1 MLDFSAQLRYISR
14 KIAELGLF
22 QFQIYIEEC
31 VLNDWHYVINLI
43 VNQSISCAK
52 YVALIHYKVGH
63 SLIQTGERIT
73 TCANFVTKW
82 GKYNYKVGQLRI
94 ITKGQKI
101 LKSRAVNPLQ
111 NEVIIITQRGMYYRK
126 GRFTTKWTRYFTKCS
141 RLSLQ
146 SGSIIIA
153 KCGRYY

>member
-1 MLDFSAQLRYISR
+1 MLDFSAQWRYIFR

-22 QFQIYIEEC
+22 QFQIYIEES

-52 YVALIHYKVGH
+52 HVALIHYKVGQ

-82 GKYNYKVGQLRI
+82 GKNNYKVGQLRI

-111 NEVIIITQRGMYYRK
+111 NEVIIITQRGMYHWK
-126 GRFTTKWTRYFTKCS
+126 SRFTTKWTRYNKLVQE
-141 RLSLQ
+141 LSQ
-146 SGSIIIA
+146 SA
-153 KCGRYY
+153 ACN

>member
-1 MLDFSAQLRYISR
+1 MLDFSAQWRYISR

-22 QFQIYIEEC
+22 QFQIYIEES

-52 YVALIHYKVGH
+52 HVALIHYKVGQ

-82 GKYNYKVGQLRI
+82 GKNNYKVGQLCI

-101 LKSRAVNPLQ
+101 LKCRAVNPLQ
-111 NEVIIITQRGMYYRK
+111 NEVIIITQKDMYYRK
-126 GRFTTKWTRYFTKCS
+126 GRFTKKWTRYYKLGQE
-141 RLSLQ
+141 LS
-146 SGSIIIA
+146 
-153 KCGRYY
+153 